1 MVAVAARFAVVSL
14 SHLRVSAVGQ
24 ALQTMLADPADTT
37 EVTLLY
43 GNKSEPDILLRSEL
57 DKLAAQHP
65 EQLRLTHVVGGAPDD
80 PPPPGWDGETG
91 WIDAEKIERLCPPPA
106 DDALVFVCG
115 LPSMYESLCGPREE
129 AALAE
134 GSVLPGLGYTE
145 QMVYKF

>member
-1 MVAVAARFAVVSL
+1 M
-14 SHLRVSAVGQ
+14 GQ

-65 EQLRLTHVVGGAPDD
+65 ERLSLTHVIGGAPDD